1 MGTGSLLSPRVVST
15 LGEPFRRGTDRIRT
29 DHAGVGLGLSVA
41 KGITEAHDGT
51 LTLTPRVDGG
61 LYHGAATGRP
71 KAHWQMTSA
80 WWDSRTGANDSL
92 LAEAGPDG
100 GSTSVAQGGGD
111 GRSAQIMASATNS
124 T

>member
-15 LGEPFRRGTDRIRT
+15 LGEPFRRRHRPHTHRSPR
-29 DHAGVGLGLSVA
+29 VGLGLSVA
-41 KGITEAHDGT
+41 EGITEAHDGT

-71 KAHWQMTSA
+71 NAHWQMTSA
-80 WWDSRTGANDSL
+80 WWDSGTGANDSL
-92 LAEAGPDG
+92 LAEAGPDA
-100 GSTSVAQGGGD
+100 GSMSVAQGGGD